1 MSSILPEKVFEA
13 TGSHPFVGQLCHP
26 GDIDKGDTRIIDN
39 LPLDYS
45 ILEEV
50 DYKYPANNAYF
61 AYMTRGCI
69 NHCSF
74 CAVPTLEPNYCDYIG
89 IKEQIE
95 KATQRFGEQRDLLL
109 LDNNVL
115 ASARYEQIIDEIRAC
130 GFEKGAHWVAP
141 NQYQIAINNLKDNY
155 NNRAYTRKCI
165 SLYKELMQ
173 KLSDSQKGDFYILLE
188 ENGLLSVDTATRDAI
203 LSIDSKVAPLFEKCY
218 SSARPKMRSID
229 FNQGMDARLITD
241 QNMKKLSTVCI
252 RPLRIAFDHGP
263 FLFLFVKVMCFSAL
277 YCNREKYLPQ
287 YYERVNGIKS
297 KMANE
302 ECTESSYMHV
312 AKYGATCGTTFLF
325 VFGKPCKSTIFDHCA
340 FISTV

>member
-39 LPLDYS
+39 LPHDYS

-173 KLSDSQKGDFYILLE
+173 K
-188 ENGLLSVDTATRDAI
+188 
-203 LSIDSKVAPLFEKCY
+203 
-218 SSARPKMRSID
+218 
-229 FNQGMDARLITD
+229 
-241 QNMKKLSTVCI
+241 
-252 RPLRIAFDHGP
+252 
-263 FLFLFVKVMCFSAL
+263 
-277 YCNREKYLPQ
+277 
-287 YYERVNGIKS
+287 
-297 KMANE
+297 
-302 ECTESSYMHV
+302 
-312 AKYGATCGTTFLF
+312 
-325 VFGKPCKSTIFDHCA
+325 
-340 FISTV
+340 